1 LLAGLEPGV
10 YEKYPDSDKIM
21 PVVTERDLENIT
33 FKEVAAFDVTGGM
46 MNKVQEALV
55 IARALPDLEV
65 RIFSGEEPGVLQSV
79 LLGSTPGT
87 LIRAEL

>member
-1 LLAGLEPGV
+1 
-10 YEKYPDSDKIM
+10 
-21 PVVTERDLENIT
+21 
-33 FKEVAAFDVTGGM
+33 